1 MERWCHDVQVPEIK
15 TLVLKTVWSLCN
27 RKMFF
32 ACIAKKLER
41 ILILRCRLSFFL
53 VNMYIVLIELKVKA
67 FRRKQRQLMK
77 TYWSHIK
84 FLHINDQT
92 WWRYIF
98 FDSYFS
104 FALSPEELWRTKKWK
119 RLSSWKILF
128 KVPTTSRIIEG
139 SRSFLIFSLFSH
151 ALLLF
156 LYFELKIEIS
166 WNSRSSKAK
175 SSNDNFARNDVCNY
189 IA

>member
-15 TLVLKTVWSLCN
+15 TLVWKPSEVCATERRFSLALQ
-27 RKMFF
+27 KSWKDFWF
-32 ACIAKKLER
+32 WGADFL
-41 ILILRCRLSFFL
+41 FFL

-98 FDSYFS
+98 FDFYFS

-139 SRSFLIFSLFSH
+139 STSLLIFSLFLH

-156 LYFELKIEIS
+156 LYFELKIEIF

-175 SSNDNFARNDVCNY
+175 SSKN
-189 IA
+189 

>member
-1 MERWCHDVQVPEIK
+1 MSWCTSSRNQNISFENRLKFVQPK
-15 TLVLKTVWSLCN
+15 D
-27 RKMFF
+27 
-32 ACIAKKLER
+32 
-41 ILILRCRLSFFL
+41 
-53 VNMYIVLIELKVKA
+53 A
-67 FRRKQRQLMK
+67 FRLHCKKVGKNFDFEVPTFFFFGEHVYCFDWIEGQSFSTQAK
-77 TYWSHIK
+77 AVDETYWSHIK

-98 FDSYFS
+98 FDFYFS

-119 RLSSWKILF
+119 RLSSWRILF

-139 SRSFLIFSLFSH
+139 SRSLLIFSLFWN

>member
-1 MERWCHDVQVPEIK
+1 MIFKNNYFATQAGLEDAEPEMERWCHDVQVPEIK

-27 RKMFF
+27 RKMLF

-98 FDSYFS
+98 FDFYFS

-139 SRSFLIFSLFSH
+139 SRSLLILPYFYMLCYYFYILSWRYIDRNFL
-151 ALLLF
+151 
-156 LYFELKIEIS
+156 E
-166 WNSRSSKAK
+166 
-175 SSNDNFARNDVCNY
+175 
-189 IA
+189 